1 MLVLKKIITVFTLL
15 CFSVALLFCFAGCED
30 KDTTVIRVNE
40 VTHSIFYAPF
50 YAAINLGYFEEE
62 GITIELTNGGG
73 SDKSMT
79 ALLTGDADIAL
90 LGPETAVYVAN
101 EGKENHAVVFAQLT
115 KKDGSFLLGKT
126 PDDDFSWDKLKGKS
140 VIGGRTGGMPE
151 MMLEYVLKLNG
162 MEPNVDLTVRTDVT
176 FDLMGGAFIG
186 GDDDYVTMF
195 EPSASTMELAD
206 QGYIVASVGEAGGDV
221 PFTCFVAMKDTMKND
236 SELIEKFTKV
246 IYKAQQWI
254 EKSTTDEIA
263 EALLPSFA
271 DSDKELIKA
280 VVKNYKEIDVWKST
294 PVMLEEDYERLID
307 VITEAG
313 IITSAPDFE
322 KIIDNSIAERVSS
335 SK

>member
-1 MLVLKKIITVFTLL
+1 MKKTITVFTLL
-15 CFSVALLFCFAGCED
+15 CFSVALLFCFVGCKD

-62 GITIELTNGGG
+62 GLTVELTNGGG

-101 EGKENHAVVFAQLT
+101 EGKENYAVVFAQLT

-162 MEPNVDLTVRTDVT
+162 LEPNVDLTVRTDVT

-221 PFTCFVAMKDTMKND
+221 PFTCFVTMKDKMEND

-254 EKSTTDEIA
+254 ERSSIDEIA

-294 PVMLEEDYERLID
+294 PVMLQEDYERLID

-313 IITSAPDFE
+313 IITSAPDFK
-322 KIIDNSIAERVSS
+322 KIIDNSIAEKVSS
-335 SK
+335 AK